1 MPRLGVKKLSRLSYS
16 RYGISPPIF
25 EFPVHSRSVT
35 PGMFLP
41 GLNVMSE
48 ETKAYRSPAKKSL
61 PGIRTPRSWRNGTVR
76 ISTSRE
82 MSDVWG
88 VVP

>member
-1 MPRLGVKKLSRLSYS
+1 MPRPGVKKLSRLSYS

-25 EFPVHSRSVT
+25 ESPVHSRSVM
-35 PGMFLP
+35 PGMSLP

-48 ETKAYRSPAKKSL
+48 ETKTYRSPAKTSL
-61 PGIRTPRSWRNGTVR
+61 PGIRAARSWMNGTVR

-82 MSDVWG
+82 MSLVWG
-88 VVP
+88 RVP